1 MKKLNKLIEF
11 LICIEV
17 IFLATFV
24 PYNIA
29 FVNKDIN
36 LTLINFPITFQVTCF
51 IVLTFLF
58 SGNLVIKA
66 HITYL
71 IIGLFFIPIFYGG
84 GSLGYLLTPNFG
96 YLLGIFPLVRI
107 INTLNK
113 KEKINIPEI
122 FRTCL
127 YSLIIMHFVGISYL
141 SIQSIMFDKLS
152 LIPYNISLFSL
163 SKMPYEIVALIPTVL
178 IIKLI
183 NNFKI
188 RI

>member
-1 MKKLNKLIEF
+1 MKKLNKLFEF

-24 PYNIA
+24 PYYIA
-29 FVNKDIN
+29 FENKEIN
-36 LTLINFPITFQVTCF
+36 ITLVNFPITFQVTSF

-66 HITYL
+66 HLTYL
-71 IIGLFFIPIFYGG
+71 ITGLFFIPLFSGG

-96 YLLGIFPLVRI
+96 YLLGLFPLVRI

-113 KEKINIPEI
+113 KRKINIPEI

-163 SKMPYEIVALIPTVL
+163 SKIPYEIIALIPTVL

-188 RI
+188 KT